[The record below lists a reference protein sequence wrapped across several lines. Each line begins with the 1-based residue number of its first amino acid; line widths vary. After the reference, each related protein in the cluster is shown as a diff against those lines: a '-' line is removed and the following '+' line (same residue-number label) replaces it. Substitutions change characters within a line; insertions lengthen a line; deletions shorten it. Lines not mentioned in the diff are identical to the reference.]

1 MIIHSWLLCGNIVFT
16 ERSDVVFSSQIMLQ
30 FLSIMIV
37 SGVANYYIFIPMVFV
52 ILAFILLRWYY
63 LRTSREVKR
72 LEAVG
77 KCSSWCVFT
86 RLVAH
91 HLNISCLIALLL
103 KLLSIYS

>member
-1 MIIHSWLLCGNIVFT
+1 MST
-16 ERSDVVFSSQIMLQ
+16 ERSDVVFSPQIMLQ

-37 SGVANYYIFIPMVFV
+37 SGVANNYIFIPMVFV

-77 KCSSWCVFT
+77 KYSSWCAFT
-86 RLVAH
+86 RLLAYP
-91 HLNISCLIALLL
+91 LNIRI
-103 KLLSIYS
+103 LSHCITSVITINV